1 MRNGARTVDGAI
13 DGCVLPLQVYWREAV
28 IRTNTDTPSRKPFIS
43 RVATIAGKLGCGH
56 RGETSLRFAA
66 NLIKPQVSQ
75 RFAPPEPATKQLS
88 NMWKPGE
95 ELGAGRG
102 AEPGGSLIQLAG
114 RGVDSKPRRTDGGKG
129 TVTESHLP
137 QRSRQ
142 GDSRRQ
148 RLLHLQQIVKVRL
161 SQYSRNSGPQDILSM

>member
-1 MRNGARTVDGAI
+1 MFAISEVDSH
-13 DGCVLPLQVYWREAV
+13 E
-28 IRTNTDTPSRKPFIS
+28 
-43 RVATIAGKLGCGH
+43 LGCGH

-95 ELGAGRG
+95 ERGAGRG

-137 QRSRQ
+137 QGSRQ

-148 RLLHLQQIVKVRL
+148 HLLHLQQIVKVRL

>member
-1 MRNGARTVDGAI
+1 MQFALTLTVSWIAPSHPNNKT
-13 DGCVLPLQVYWREAV
+13 LSRSEELSRSEAEGS
-28 IRTNTDTPSRKPFIS
+28 I
-43 RVATIAGKLGCGH
+43 LGCGH

-95 ELGAGRG
+95 ERGAGRG
-102 AEPGGSLIQLAG
+102 AEPGGSLIRLAG
-114 RGVDSKPRRTDGGKG
+114 RVDSKTRRTEGGKG
-129 TVTESHLP
+129 TVTESHL
-137 QRSRQ
+137 QQGSRQ

-148 RLLHLQQIVKVRL
+148 HLLHLQQIVKVRL
-161 SQYSRNSGPQDILSM
+161 SQYGRNSGPQDILSM